1 VPRLVRMRWHRR
13 RHAAGTGADQVLVSW
28 HETEASLARAGVAP
42 IPSETP
48 SEYASRAARMVRLDP
63 AVLDRMAGYV
73 TVAAYSG
80 QDVDPDVVS
89 DAADIRDSVERTIAD
104 RADLKT
110 RLVWRADP
118 RPLLAPLPGD
128 HERRRHLEL
137 VDSE

>member
-1 VPRLVRMRWHRR
+1 MRWNRR
-13 RHAAGTGADQVLVSW
+13 RHAAQSQADQVLVSW

-48 SEYASRAARMVRLDP
+48 SEYASRAARSVRLDP
-63 AVLDRMAGYV
+63 AMLDRLAGHV
-73 TVAAYSG
+73 TVAAYSDR
-80 QDVDPDVVS
+80 DVGTDVVA
-89 DAADIRDSVERTIAD
+89 DAADIRDTVDRSITE

-137 VDSE
+137 VNSGE